1 MHQKSRRRLAADQVC
16 LAPARDPLDFR
27 LHHPLDQAQ
36 TVRKHEPTLE
46 EVVRCRVG
54 RRECH

>member
-27 LHHPLDQAQ
+27 LHHPLDQARQ
-36 TVRKHEPTLE
+36 VLVQP
-46 EVVRCRVG
+46 
-54 RRECH
+54 RRQHGAQRFANHLF